1 MKVSNKNFT
10 NINYIILGIY
20 ILSFSIILFIFLK
33 RQFFSNVEGLKSKR
47 RRNRSSKK
55 SSSSKKSGSSK
66 KGKNKRCPNII
77 FEIVYFI
84 WAFLKGESS
93 PEYGFKF
100 MYGKSVGTSPIRT
113 PNPPTAAKL
122 NNLRIWDKLFLIKSK
137 CPSEKWLSNIRFY
150 RYSRRY
156 AKYKKKNM

>member
-1 MKVSNKNFT
+1 MKVSNKSFT
-10 NINYIILGIY
+10 KINYIILGFY
-20 ILSFSIILFIFLK
+20 ILCFSIILFIFFK
-33 RQFFSNVEGLKSKR
+33 RQFFLNVEGLRSKR

-100 MYGKSVGTSPIRT
+100 MYGKQYGRT
-113 PNPPTAAKL
+113 ANKSPNPPTAAKL

-150 RYSRRY
+150 RYARRY
-156 AKYKKKNM
+156 AKYKKKNK